1 VIHVDSMVSL
11 KADQP
16 HYSYW
21 GF

>member
-1 VIHVDSMVSL
+1 MVSL